1 MHPIYFKD
9 NIEDR
14 YQVGQSKR
22 VDVVSTKID
31 KTDDLKIF
39 FLIKHINRGTDF
51 INISEMFRNLK
62 IQKLYFDHIKEKKQ
76 SHTINCVIFRL
87 RQN

>member
-1 MHPIYFKD
+1 MIKCSHLVPIYEGSLI
-9 NIEDR
+9 IEAFLP
-14 YQVGQSKR
+14 SS
-22 VDVVSTKID
+22 VSPKID
-31 KTDDLKIF
+31 KPDDLKIF